1 MADSKS
7 RGKLFIY
14 AVLIVL
20 LLFGLIRT
28 LVSTGGKMFLAE
40 SLCFVILLLLAVL
53 GFAGYLK
60 AWGERVLFFVFMLY
74 LLNLVFVWYFNRE
87 ISVILLILAVIGFLM
102 AIPKQKSCSCQTK
115 IVDFEEKKPVKV
127 EIKEKE
133 NPAEEPHSQIF
144 DSSEEI
150 KPEIKQPINPKKEF
164 VPGKFVASKKGNQY
178 HLPKCD
184 WAKKIAKSNRVWLK
198 SKEEAWEKGYRAHD
212 CVK

>member
-1 MADSKS
+1 MTDSKS
-7 RGKLFIY
+7 RGKLFVY
-14 AVLIVL
+14 AILIVL
-20 LLFGLIRT
+20 LLFGLIKT
-28 LVSTGGKMFLAE
+28 LVSAGGKMFLAE
-40 SLCFVILLLLAVL
+40 SLCFVVLLFLAVL

-60 AWGERVLFFVFMLY
+60 AWGEKVLFFVFLLY
-74 LLNLVFVWYFNRE
+74 LLNLVFVWYFSRE

-102 AIPKQKSCSCQTK
+102 AIPQKRCSSCQTK
-115 IVDFEEKKPVKV
+115 IVDFEEKTSVK
-127 EIKEKE
+127 IDQKEKTSE
-133 NPAEEPHSQIF
+133 ESHSQVFGAEE
-144 DSSEEI
+144 EV

>member
-1 MADSKS
+1 MIDSKS
-7 RGKLFIY
+7 RGKLFVY

-28 LVSTGGKMFLAE
+28 LVSSGGKMFLAE
-40 SLCFVILLLLAVL
+40 SLCFVVLLLLAVI

-60 AWGERVLFFVFMLY
+60 VWGERALFFVFLFY
-74 LLNLVFVWYFNRE
+74 LLNLVFVWYFNHE
-87 ISVILLILAVIGFLM
+87 ISVILLILAVIGFVM
-102 AIPKQKSCSCQTK
+102 AVPSDRRCSCQTK

-127 EIKEKE
+127 EVKEKE
-133 NPAEEPHSQIF
+133 EPAEETHSQIF
-144 DSSEEI
+144 DAEEKA
-150 KPEIKQPINPKKEF
+150 KPENPKKEF